1 MRAMV
6 VDMNDKYAVVV
17 NKEGQ
22 YIKIKRKAEHRL
34 GYQVELP
41 DRVIGFERRTLLH
54 TILLIILYPSL
65 RSEAHR
71 CYIS

>member
-41 DRVIGFERRTLLH
+41 DRVIGFERRTLLK
-54 TILLIILYPSL
+54 
-65 RSEAHR
+65 
-71 CYIS
+71 